1 MGNAKVRVASRKLR
15 EGEEIMLG
23 IIEEENCR
31 ELVYT
36 AQDMLHEDAGCLAVS
51 KEAGINSQRTP
62 TS

>member
-1 MGNAKVRVASRKLR
+1 
-15 EGEEIMLG
+15 MLG

-36 AQDMLHEDAGCLAVS
+36 TQDMLHEDAGCLAVS
-51 KEAGINSQRTP
+51 KEAGINSQRKP